1 MGEAGGGSVLELLLE
16 GFKDAAGPF
25 AKIYNPRRNHH
36 NGKERQMIENP
47 ETELQVVAESTWN
60 TPDYQVVE
68 TSLEVTAYYLAER

>member
-1 MGEAGGGSVLELLLE
+1 
-16 GFKDAAGPF
+16 
-25 AKIYNPRRNHH
+25 
-36 NGKERQMIENP
+36 MIENP